1 MAAFFATF
9 SIIFCSEF
17 FDKTQLLA
25 MTLTSKY
32 PKRTIMAGI
41 TAAIILLNLIAV
53 TVGNFIGN
61 IPDLQK
67 VISFAAAGSFLIFSL
82 YTIGAKEETAS
93 QKAVKYPAKWSSF
106 AIMLTFFLAEL
117 GDKSQLAAVSLS
129 MKYPAEPYLV
139 FFGAVSALVLVD
151 LLGVFAGH
159 FFLNRIPAHSV
170 RWISTAVFFAFGITA
185 LYKPLMNQF
194 GKENLTISV
203 IAVVILIYTMIGY
216 YLEKRRNEY
225 K

>member
-1 MAAFFATF
+1 
-9 SIIFCSEF
+9 
-17 FDKTQLLA
+17 
-25 MTLTSKY
+25 
-32 PKRTIMAGI
+32 
-41 TAAIILLNLIAV
+41 
-53 TVGNFIGN
+53 
-61 IPDLQK
+61 
-67 VISFAAAGSFLIFSL
+67 
-82 YTIGAKEETAS
+82 
-93 QKAVKYPAKWSSF
+93 
-106 AIMLTFFLAEL
+106 MLTFFLAEL

-194 GKENLTISV
+194 GKESLTISV